1 MLVGDAN
8 DNPPVCPT
16 LPEIQ
21 LQNDVMVGHTVLQKL
36 SVTDADINLNARI
49 MYLGVENE
57 RGNDNVLF
65 DVDPSGRIFT
75 IR

>member
-1 MLVGDAN
+1 MLVGDVN

-16 LPEIQ
+16 LPEIP
-21 LQNDVMVGHTVLQKL
+21 LQNDVVVGHTVLQKL
-36 SVTDADINLNARI
+36 SVKDADINENGRI
-49 MYLGVENE
+49 QYLGVENE
-57 RGNDNVLF
+57 RGNDNILF